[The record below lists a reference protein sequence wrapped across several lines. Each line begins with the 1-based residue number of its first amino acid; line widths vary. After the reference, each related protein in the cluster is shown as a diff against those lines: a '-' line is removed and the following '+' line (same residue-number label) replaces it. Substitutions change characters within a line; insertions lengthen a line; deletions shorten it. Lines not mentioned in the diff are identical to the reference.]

1 MKNLLFVLFI
11 IISLSVKSQEI
22 FSVADIF
29 TNHMVL
35 QRNSKTKIWGTGKAK
50 TFVEI
55 KFAGQNYRTIINK
68 DGKWKLELN
77 LKGHGGPYRLEILN
91 EDKTLC
97 FDDVYIG
104 DVWLAGGQSNM
115 EFPLRRVKNSHIEI
129 EKANF
134 PMIRYY
140 KVPRKF
146 YKDHNVSKENWR
158 VCSKETASEM
168 SAIAYYFSKNL
179 FTELDIPIGIIQV
192 PVGGTTAEAWISRK
206 TLDSDKEFRPIIQNY
221 DSIVSSYSDGE
232 YIKLYNQYNKLLDEY
247 NQLEPEK
254 KKYISKPVEPMGE
267 WNFRRPSGVFETM
280 LLSVAP
286 YTLKGF
292 IFYQG
297 ESNTARCAQYQRL
310 FPTLIK
316 EWRKCWGQ
324 GDLPFLFVQ
333 LPKFATQSRYWNEL
347 REAQYK
353 TSMNVKN
360 TGMAV
365 SFDQGNPKDIH
376 PIVKDTVAWR
386 LSQLALGKVY
396 NKLEIYQGPEFCKI
410 LDFEKNGLLL
420 EFDKVGSGISSNDG
434 SNNLLGFSIA
444 GNDSLFYPAQAH
456 IVDKNKVYVF
466 NSNVLNPKYVRY
478 LWTNTGSSNFINK
491 EGFPAVPFRSD
502 KFKLKTENVYV
513 NPKVSLPSL
522 DLYLFIGQSN
532 MAGRGY
538 IADHYKDVLKKVWIL
553 NPLGE
558 MEPARNPLN
567 KYSTIRKGIEMQ
579 GVGPAYSFAKYITK
593 ETGRNIG
600 IVVNAR
606 GGSSINSWLKGA
618 KDNYYGETLSRI
630 KKAMKYGT
638 LKAVIWHQGESDSGN
653 PEEYIIRLQRL
664 ITDLRK
670 DLGNENL
677 PFIVGELA
685 EWRANGTSETFN
697 KMLQTVKN
705 NIPFTDC
712 VSSSELVPL
721 INEKDPHFSADSQ
734 IILGRRYAKKICE
747 MCY

>member
-1 MKNLLFVLFI
+1 MKNFLFVLFI
-11 IISLSVKSQEI
+11 IVSISVSSENV
-22 FSVADIF
+22 FSVADVF
-29 TNHMVL
+29 TDHMVL

-55 KFAGQNYRTIINK
+55 KFADQNYRTVINK
-68 DGKWKLELN
+68 DGKWMLEMN
-77 LKGHGGPYRLEILN
+77 LREHGGPYRLEVFNN
-91 EDKTLC
+91 ENTIY

-115 EFPLRRVKNSHIEI
+115 EFPLKRVENSNAEI
-129 EKANF
+129 ERANY
-134 PMIRYY
+134 PRIRYY
-140 KVPRKF
+140 KVPRRF
-146 YKDHNVSKENWR
+146 YKGHNVSKEYWK
-158 VCSKETASEM
+158 VCSTETVSEM

-179 FTELDIPIGIIQV
+179 FTELNIPIGIIQV
-192 PVGGTTAEAWISRK
+192 PVGGTTAEAWISRN
-206 TLDSDKEFRPIIQNY
+206 TLNSDKEFKPIIQNY
-221 DSIVSSYSDGE
+221 DSIVSSYCKNE
-232 YIKLYNQYNKLLDEY
+232 YNKLYNQYNKLLDEY
-247 NQLEPEK
+247 NQLDYEK
-254 KKYISKPVEPMGE
+254 KEYISKPVEPMGE

-280 LLSVAP
+280 LLPIAP

-297 ESNTARCAQYQRL
+297 ESNTARGAQYQKL
-310 FPTLIK
+310 FPTLIN

-333 LPKFATQSRYWNEL
+333 LPKFATRTRYWYEL

-353 TSMNVKN
+353 TSINVKN

-365 SFDQGNPKDIH
+365 AFDQGNPKDIH

-396 NKLEIYQGPEFCKI
+396 NKLEVYQGPEFSRI
-410 LDFEKNGLLL
+410 LDSKKHGLLL
-420 EFDKVGSGISSNDG
+420 EFKKIGSGISTT
-434 SNNLLGFSIA
+434 NNSEFLLGFSIA
-444 GNDSLFYPAQAH
+444 GSDSIFYPADAK
-456 IVDKNKVYVF
+456 IVDKDKVYVF
-466 NSNVLNPKYVRY
+466 NNNIVNPKYVRY
-478 LWTNTGSSNFINK
+478 LWTNNASSNFINK

-502 KFKLKTENVYV
+502 KFKLKTEDVYV
-513 NPKVSLPSL
+513 NPKNNIPAL

-538 IADHYKDVLKKVWIL
+538 IVEHYKDVLKKVWIL

-567 KYSTIRKGIEMQ
+567 KYSTIRKGIEKQ
-579 GVGPAYSFAKYITK
+579 GVGPAYSFAKYIVK
-593 ETGRNIG
+593 EKGRDLG

-618 KDNYYGETLSRI
+618 KDDYYGEALSRI

-638 LKAVIWHQGESDSGN
+638 LKAVIWHQGESDSSN
-653 PEEYIIRLQRL
+653 PEEYIGKLQKL

-670 DLGNENL
+670 DLGNETL

-685 EWRANGTSETFN
+685 EWRTNGTSEAFN
-697 KMLQTVKN
+697 KMLQSVKN

-712 VSSSELVPL
+712 VTSSELVPL

-734 IILGRRYAKKICE
+734 IILGRRYAKKVCE

>member
-11 IISLSVKSQEI
+11 IITLSVKSQEI

-29 TNHMVL
+29 TSHMVL
-35 QRNSKTKIWGTGKAK
+35 QRNSKTKIWGTGKARTSVK
-50 TFVEI
+50 I
-55 KFAGQNYRTIINK
+55 KFAGRIYKTIINK
-68 DGKWKLELN
+68 DGKWMLDMD
-77 LKGHGGPYRLEILN
+77 LKEYGGPYKLEVFN
-91 EDKTLC
+91 DYNTLC

-115 EFPLRRVKNSHIEI
+115 EFPLRRVKDSNIEI
-129 EKANF
+129 EKANYSK
-134 PMIRYY
+134 IRYY

-146 YKDHNVSKENWR
+146 YKGHNVSKEDWK
-158 VCSKETASEM
+158 VCSKENASEM
-168 SAIAYYFSKNL
+168 SAIAYYFSKDL
-179 FTELDIPIGIIQV
+179 FTELNIPIGIIQV

-206 TLDSDKEFRPIIQNY
+206 TLSSDKEFQPIIQNY
-221 DSIVSSYSDGE
+221 DSIVSSYSKDE
-232 YIKLYNQYNKLLDEY
+232 YSKLYNQYNKLLDEY
-247 NQLEPEK
+247 NQLDTDRK
-254 KKYISKPVEPMGE
+254 RYISKPVEPMGE
-267 WNFRRPSGVFETM
+267 WNFRRPSGVFENM
-280 LLSVAP
+280 LLPVAP
-286 YTLKGF
+286 YTLRGF

-297 ESNTARCAQYQRL
+297 ESNTARGAQYQRL
-310 FPTLIK
+310 FPALIN

-333 LPKFATQSRYWNEL
+333 LPKFATHSRYWNEL

-353 TSMNVKN
+353 TSKNVKN
-360 TGMAV
+360 TGMVV
-365 SFDQGNPKDIH
+365 SFDQGDPKDIH

-396 NKLEIYQGPEFCKI
+396 KKNDIYQGPEFNKI

-420 EFDKVGSGISSNDG
+420 EFDKVGTGIST
-434 SNNLLGFSIA
+434 NNNSDYLLGFVIA
-444 GNDSLFYPAQAH
+444 GSDSVFYPANAN
-456 IVDKNKVYVF
+456 IIDKDKVYVF
-466 NSNVLNPKYVRY
+466 NNNVDNPKYVRY

-491 EGFPAVPFRSD
+491 EGFPAVPFRND
-502 KFKLKTENVYV
+502 NFKLKTEKVYV
-513 NPKVSLPSL
+513 NPKDSLPEL

-538 IADHYKDVLKKVWIL
+538 ITDHYKDVLKKTWIL

-567 KYSTIRKGIEMQ
+567 KYSTIRKNIEMQ

-593 ETGRNIG
+593 ETGRNLG
-600 IVVNAR
+600 LVVNAR

-618 KDNYYGETLSRI
+618 KDNYYGEALSRI

-638 LKAVIWHQGESDSGN
+638 LKAVIWHQGEADSKN
-653 PEEYIIRLQRL
+653 PEEYMVKLQKL

-685 EWRANGTSETFN
+685 EWRINGTSEAFN
-697 KMLQTVKN
+697 KMLQSVKN

-734 IILGRRYAKKICE
+734 IILGRRYAKKVCE